1 MYVVCLEWNLFFK
14 KTGFCQNIFQWKL
27 VIKETIPSITTK
39 SNIAMKQQQEQLT
52 AYTLAG
58 IFTLSLRLIVGWTY
72 FSAFWRRL
80 VLENKLIPD
89 SAGYIGEKFNHFLP
103 NSLGIKPIIEYL
115 VSTPDLLWWAMV
127 IFTIVEGIVGLLYM
141 FGFFT
146 RLMSIGV
153 FSLAFGILLGSGWL
167 GTTCLDEWQIGIL
180 GVSAGFTIFLSGGG
194 KYSLDYLLQSKLPK
208 NKWLV
213 WITSGELPLSI
224 KRVNKVAISG
234 AVVLFILALYT
245 NQVFHNGVWG
255 PLHNKSVKPKI
266 ELTDA
271 KIDNGTLSFKVYR
284 VEGVDVYGS
293 FLIGITL
300 KEANGKVVIQKDG
313 EELAQFPLT
322 NIRNDYVAKVSPGK
336 HSLIIPLGSKATLT
350 IRDNALKNL
359 PEGQYELILTD
370 ISGITWKQNIAIH

>member
-1 MYVVCLEWNLFFK
+1 ML
-14 KTGFCQNIFQWKL
+14 T
-27 VIKETIPSITTK
+27 
-39 SNIAMKQQQEQLT
+39 QQQEPSK
-52 AYTLAG
+52 AYVLAG

-89 SAGYIGEKFNHFLP
+89 ATGYIGEKFNHFLP
-103 NSLGIKPIIEYL
+103 NSIGIKPIIEYL

-127 IFTIVEGIVGLLYM
+127 IFTLVEGIVGLLYM
-141 FGFFT
+141 LGFFT

-194 KYSLDYLLQSKLPK
+194 KYSLDYLLLPKLSK

-213 WITSGELPLSI
+213 WLTSGELPLSI
-224 KRVNKVAISG
+224 KQFSKVAISG
-234 AVVLFILALYT
+234 AVLLFILTLYT
-245 NQVFHNGVWG
+245 NQVFHNGLWG
-255 PLHNKSVKPKI
+255 PLHNKSVKPELKI
-266 ELTDA
+266 SNA
-271 KIDNGTLSFKVYR
+271 KIQEDILTFKVYR
-284 VEGVDVYGS
+284 IEGADVYGS

-300 KEANGKVVIQKDG
+300 KDENGKTILQKNG
-313 EELAQFPLT
+313 EELARFPLT
-322 NIRNDYVAKVSPGK
+322 RIKNDYVAKVAPGK

-350 IRDNALKNL
+350 IRSDVFMDL
-359 PEGQYELILTD
+359 PKSDYELILTD
-370 ISGITWKQNIAIH
+370 ISGITWKEKITVN

>member
-1 MYVVCLEWNLFFK
+1 ML
-14 KTGFCQNIFQWKL
+14 T
-27 VIKETIPSITTK
+27 
-39 SNIAMKQQQEQLT
+39 QQQEPSK
-52 AYTLAG
+52 AYVLAG

-89 SAGYIGEKFNHFLP
+89 TTGYIGEKFNHFLP
-103 NSLGIKPIIEYL
+103 NSIGIKPIIEYL

-127 IFTIVEGIVGLLYM
+127 IFTLVEGIVGLLYM
-141 FGFFT
+141 LGFFT

-194 KYSLDYLLQSKLPK
+194 KYSLDYLLLPKLSK

-213 WITSGELPLSI
+213 WLTSGELPLSI
-224 KRVNKVAISG
+224 KQFSKVAISG
-234 AVVLFILALYT
+234 AVLLFILTLYT
-245 NQVFHNGVWG
+245 NQVFHNGIWG
-255 PLHNKSVKPKI
+255 PLHNKSVKPELKI
-266 ELTDA
+266 SNA
-271 KIDNGTLSFKVYR
+271 KIQEDILTFKVYR
-284 VEGVDVYGS
+284 IEGADVYGS

-300 KEANGKVVIQKDG
+300 KDENGKTILQKNG
-313 EELAQFPLT
+313 EELARFPLT
-322 NIRNDYVAKVSPGK
+322 RIKNDYVAKVAPGK

-350 IRDNALKNL
+350 IRSDVFMDL
-359 PEGQYELILTD
+359 PKSDYELILTD
-370 ISGITWKQNIAIH
+370 ISGITWKEKITVN

>member
-1 MYVVCLEWNLFFK
+1 MYVVCLEWNRFFK
-14 KTGFCQNIFQWKL
+14 KTGIHQNIFQWKL
-27 VIKETIPSITTK
+27 VIQETIPSITTK

-89 SAGYIGEKFNHFLP
+89 SAGYIGEKFNHFLS

-115 VSTPDLLWWAMV
+115 VSTPDLLWWAMI

-167 GTTCLDEWQIGIL
+167 RTTCLDEWQIGIL
-180 GVSAGFTIFLSGGG
+180 GVSAGFTIFLSGGS

-224 KRVNKVAISG
+224 KRFSKVAISG

-245 NQVFHNGVWG
+245 NQAFHNGVWG

-266 ELTDA
+266 ELSDA

-284 VEGVDVYGS
+284 VEGADVYGS

-300 KEANGKVVIQKDG
+300 KDANAKVVIQKNG
-313 EELAQFPLT
+313 EELSQFPLT
-322 NIRNDYVAKVSPGK
+322 DIKNDYVAKVAPGK
-336 HSLIIPLGSKATLT
+336 HSLIIPLGSKATLNIT
-350 IRDNALKNL
+350 DNMLKNL

-370 ISGITWKQNIAIH
+370 ISGTVWKQDMIVN

>member
-1 MYVVCLEWNLFFK
+1 ML
-14 KTGFCQNIFQWKL
+14 T
-27 VIKETIPSITTK
+27 
-39 SNIAMKQQQEQLT
+39 QQQEPSK
-52 AYTLAG
+52 AYVLAG

-89 SAGYIGEKFNHFLP
+89 ATGYIGEKFNHFLP
-103 NSLGIKPIIEYL
+103 NSIGIKPIIEYL

-127 IFTIVEGIVGLLYM
+127 IFTLVEGIVGLLYM
-141 FGFFT
+141 LGFFT

-194 KYSLDYLLQSKLPK
+194 KYSLDYLLLPKLSK

-213 WITSGELPLSI
+213 WLTSGELPLSI
-224 KRVNKVAISG
+224 KQFSKVAISG
-234 AVVLFILALYT
+234 AVLLFILTLYT
-245 NQVFHNGVWG
+245 NQVFHNGIWG
-255 PLHNKSVKPKI
+255 PLHNKSVKPELKI
-266 ELTDA
+266 SNA
-271 KIDNGTLSFKVYR
+271 KIQEDILTFKVYR
-284 VEGVDVYGS
+284 IEGADVYGS

-300 KEANGKVVIQKDG
+300 KDENGKTILQKNG
-313 EELAQFPLT
+313 EELARFPLT
-322 NIRNDYVAKVSPGK
+322 RIKNDYVAKVAPGK

-350 IRDNALKNL
+350 IRSYVFMDL
-359 PEGQYELILTD
+359 PKSDYELILTD
-370 ISGITWKQNIAIH
+370 ISGITWKEKITVN

>member
-1 MYVVCLEWNLFFK
+1 MYVVCLEWNRFFK
-14 KTGFCQNIFQWKL
+14 KTGIHQNIFQWKL
-27 VIKETIPSITTK
+27 VIQETIPSITTK

-115 VSTPDLLWWAMV
+115 VSTPDLLWWAMI

-213 WITSGELPLSI
+213 WSTSGELPLSI
-224 KRVNKVAISG
+224 KRFSKVAISG

-245 NQVFHNGVWG
+245 NQAFHNGVWG

-266 ELTDA
+266 ELSDA

-284 VEGVDVYGS
+284 VEGADVYGS

-300 KEANGKVVIQKDG
+300 KDANAKVVIQKNG
-313 EELAQFPLT
+313 EELSQFPLT
-322 NIRNDYVAKVSPGK
+322 DIKNDYVAKVAPGK
-336 HSLIIPLGSKATLT
+336 HSLIIPLGSKATLNIT
-350 IRDNALKNL
+350 DNVLKNL

-370 ISGITWKQNIAIH
+370 ISGTVWKQDMIVN

>member
-1 MYVVCLEWNLFFK
+1 ML
-14 KTGFCQNIFQWKL
+14 T
-27 VIKETIPSITTK
+27 
-39 SNIAMKQQQEQLT
+39 QQQEPSK
-52 AYTLAG
+52 AYVLAG

-89 SAGYIGEKFNHFLP
+89 ATGYIGEKFNHFLP
-103 NSLGIKPIIEYL
+103 NSIGIKPIIEYL

-127 IFTIVEGIVGLLYM
+127 IFTLVEGIVGLLYM
-141 FGFFT
+141 LGFFT

-194 KYSLDYLLQSKLPK
+194 KYSLDYLLLPKLSK

-213 WITSGELPLSI
+213 WLTSGELPLSI
-224 KRVNKVAISG
+224 KQFSKVAISG
-234 AVVLFILALYT
+234 AVLLFILTLYT
-245 NQVFHNGVWG
+245 NQVFHNGLWG
-255 PLHNKSVKPKI
+255 PLHNTSVKP
-266 ELTDA
+266 ELEISNA
-271 KIDNGTLSFKVYR
+271 KIQEDILTFKVYR
-284 VEGVDVYGS
+284 IEGADVYGS

-300 KEANGKVVIQKDG
+300 KDENGKTILQKNG
-313 EELAQFPLT
+313 EELARFPLT
-322 NIRNDYVAKVSPGK
+322 RIKNDYVAKVAPGK

-350 IRDNALKNL
+350 IRSDVFVDL
-359 PEGQYELILTD
+359 PKGDYELILTD
-370 ISGITWKQNIAIH
+370 ISGITWKENITVK